1 MALYDIESEDGSY
14 SADEF
19 AEYEDRES
27 LRRSRQALGI
37 SVDYVPTWTLRDG
50 FREFFQNWFVAKISF
65 INACLTVLGLIQGF
79 S

>member
-1 MALYDIESEDGSY
+1 MALYDVESEDDSY

-37 SVDYVPTWTLRDG
+37 SMGYVPAWTPRDG
-50 FREFFQNWFVAKISF
+50 FREFYQNWFVAKITSTSK
-65 INACLTVLGLIQGF
+65 C
-79 S
+79 